1 MDNVSFDWFALII
14 LPLLIFFARIADV
27 SLGTLRIIFVSKGY
41 KIIAPLIGF
50 IEILIWIVAIS
61 KIIQNI
67 DNWVCY
73 IAYAG
78 GFAVGNYVGMRIEEK
93 LAIGYELVRVITQK
107 DANNLVA
114 NLQKKGFG
122 ITTIKAQGTAGEVAV
137 IYLIINRKKIEDV
150 VEIIKKYNPNALY
163 TVEDL
168 RFVSK
173 EIFYSTKLKAKRKL
187 FFKKK

>member
-1 MDNVSFDWFALII
+1 MENASFDWFTFVI
-14 LPLLIFFARIADV
+14 LPFLIFIARITDV

-67 DNWVCY
+67 DNWICY

-78 GFAVGNYVGMRIEEK
+78 GFAVGNYVGMRLEEK
-93 LAIGYELVRVITQK
+93 LAIGFELVRVITQK
-107 DANNLVA
+107 DASKLEA
-114 NLQKKGFG
+114 NLKEQGFG
-122 ITTIKAQGTAGEVAV
+122 ITTIEAQGVSGEVAV
-137 IYLIINRKKIEDV
+137 IYLIINRKRIKEVID
-150 VEIIKKYNPNALY
+150 IIKKYNPNALY
-163 TVEDL
+163 TIEDL

-173 EIFYSTKLKAKRKL
+173 EIFYSTKLKVKRNL
-187 FFKKK
+187 FFKRK

>member
-122 ITTIKAQGTAGEVAV
+122 ITTIKAQGTSGEVAV